1 MKQPFVSI
9 VLQYVVLLSLENRA
23 RPWRC
28 YQYLTTPASVGLW
41 VAPGRGRH
49 RPLGTPAPPG
59 LRELRAPTSAV
70 AAFAARTVPASEH
83 RAPSRAQ
90 ARPGSASRL
99 DDESTVRVGPG
110 SEAIFLR
117 PNERSLGWLERQ
129 VGSADEARGQETRQK
144 QRHARQAGQPK
155 GPHSPPSRCPGRSRR
170 RAVRARRN
178 SCSDGHSAAAAGR
191 ESDKRDA
198 PCGDWRGR
206 PPVLAFQ

>member
-1 MKQPFVSI
+1 MLSI
-9 VLQYVVLLSLENRA
+9 ARSRSRDQRIPNYPSKRRVVGGTWPGQTPSIGHARA
-23 RPWRC
+23 AGATR
-28 YQYLTTPASVGLW
+28 
-41 VAPGRGRH
+41 
-49 RPLGTPAPPG
+49 
-59 LRELRAPTSAV
+59 
-70 AAFAARTVPASEH
+70 AARAHLGRCGVCCAHGAASEH

-99 DDESTVRVGPG
+99 DDASTVRVGPG

-117 PNERSLGWLERQ
+117 PNERSLGWLERR